1 MYALAIHGGAGT
13 LPRNE
18 LSAAMEQQYRDALSD
33 ALTAGR
39 KTLEQGGSA
48 LDAVTRAVVV
58 LEDCPLFNAGRGA
71 VFTHDGHNELDAAIM
86 NGATLAAGAVCGLT
100 RIANPIDL
108 ARSVMEHSDYVM
120 LSGAGAEEFAKLQG
134 FEFVTQDYFYTQ
146 ARWNQLQRILEGD
159 RALSPLTIS
168 HTGTVGAV
176 ALDTHGNLAAA
187 TSTGGMTGKRFNRIG
202 DSPLIGAGTYA
213 DNRSCAVSATGHGE
227 KFISAAVAHD
237 IAARMRF
244 GGRDLQTA
252 VHEVVHQEL
261 IALHGEGGVIAVD
274 HSGAISM
281 QFNSQG
287 MFRAAIREGEREVIA
302 IYDV

>member
-13 LPRNE
+13 LPRSE
-18 LSAAMEQQYRDALSD
+18 LSTEMEREYRAALREALE
-33 ALTAGR
+33 AGR
-39 KTLEQGGSA
+39 TILARGGTS
-48 LDAVTRAVVV
+48 LDAVTQAVVA

-71 VFTHDGHNELDAAIM
+71 VFTHDGHNELDASIM

-100 RIANPIDL
+100 RIANPIAL
-108 ARSVMEHSDYVM
+108 ARRVMEHSDYVM
-120 LSGAGAEEFAKLQG
+120 LSGAGAEEFAALQG
-134 FEFVTQDYFYTQ
+134 FAFVPPEYFRTE
-146 ARWNQLQRILEGD
+146 ARWQQLQRILEGD
-159 RALSPLTIS
+159 RTLSPLTIS

-176 ALDTHGNLAAA
+176 AVDTHGDLAAA

-227 KFISAAVAHD
+227 KFICAAVAHD

-244 GGRDLQTA
+244 GGRDLRTA

-261 IALHGEGGVIAVD
+261 TAINGEGGVIAVD

-287 MFRAAIREGEREVIA
+287 MFRAATRDAESAVIA
-302 IYDV
+302 IYDT

>member
-18 LSAAMEQQYRDALSD
+18 LSTAMERQYRDALSA
-33 ALTAGR
+33 ALEAGR
-39 KTLEQGGSA
+39 KTLAQGGIA
-48 LDAVTRAVVV
+48 LDAVTQAVVV

-71 VFTHDGHNELDAAIM
+71 VFTHDGRNELDAAIM

-100 RIANPIDL
+100 HIANPIVL
-108 ARSVMEHSDYVM
+108 ARRVMEHSDYVM

-134 FEFVTQDYFYTQ
+134 FEFVTSDYFYTE
-146 ARWNQLQRILEGD
+146 ARWKQLQRILEGD
-159 RALSPLTIS
+159 NELSPLTIS

-252 VHEVVHQEL
+252 VQEVVHQEL

-302 IYDV
+302 IYDN